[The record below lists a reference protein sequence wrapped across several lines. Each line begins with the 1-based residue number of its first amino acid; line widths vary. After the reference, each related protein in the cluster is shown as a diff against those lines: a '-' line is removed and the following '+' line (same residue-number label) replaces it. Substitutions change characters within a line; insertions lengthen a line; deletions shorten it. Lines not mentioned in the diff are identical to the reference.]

1 MRKAYLIKMTVSFM
15 LGVTMGIGGHIIWG
29 LYQMPNVENDST
41 KTNAVKVESNYTP
54 PTTEET
60 DQESPV
66 QSGESSQNN
75 ISGSI
80 LETDRQKI
88 ISDYKLALGILF
100 EAWKAPDMA
109 SFRTKISSAYT
120 GDILE
125 KHCVKAEQ
133 FISKGVGL
141 YVTKVTFDDVKIESA
156 DNNSATLTAS
166 YRYSVRDYNLTE
178 KQPEGK
184 ELNHLIKLR
193 VNLVKINSQW
203 MITGETII

>member
-1 MRKAYLIKMTVSFM
+1 
-15 LGVTMGIGGHIIWG
+15 
-29 LYQMPNVENDST
+29 MPSIDNDSA
-41 KTNAVKVESNYTP
+41 KTNAIKVESDYTP
-54 PTTEET
+54 PSTGET
-60 DQESPV
+60 DKGSL
-66 QSGESSQNN
+66 GEAVS
-75 ISGSI
+75 
-80 LETDRQKI
+80 EVERQKI

-100 EAWKAPDMA
+100 EAWKSPDMTT
-109 SFRTKISSAYT
+109 FRTKISSAYT

-125 KHCVKAEQ
+125 KHCTKAEQ

-156 DNNSATLTAS
+156 DNKSATLTAS

-184 ELNHLIKLR
+184 ELNHFIQLR

-203 MITGETII
+203 LITGETII